1 MNKNSPLLI
10 DTHVWLWFVLGDQK
24 LCKKAR
30 NLIEESTSKGMLN
43 LSCISLWEVAMLESK
58 GRIVFSKEC
67 NTWLHEAST
76 MPGLNIVQI
85 TSDIAFDSSRLPS
98 EFHGDPADRIIVA
111 TARSIDATLLTKDYK
126 ILEYSKTRY
135 LKCLEA

>member
-1 MNKNSPLLI
+1 MNRNNPLVI

-24 LCKKAR
+24 LCKKSR
-30 NLIEESTSKGMLN
+30 NLIEESTTKAMLN

-67 NTWLHEAST
+67 NMWLHEASA

-85 TSDIAFDSSRLPS
+85 TADIAFDSSRLPL

-111 TARSIDATLLTKDYK
+111 TARSIDATLLTKDHK
-126 ILEYSKTRY
+126 ILEYGKTRH